1 MPKLTIDGEGTY
13 EVEEG
18 RRLVNVIE
26 ECGVDIG
33 HRCGGFA
40 RCTTCRVE
48 FVSGEPG
55 RITAAGQEKLS
66 EAGLAGQVRLA
77 CQCLV
82 EGDMELKVLMRVAD
96 QGWSDP
102 GPPPSEEITP
112 DATWI
117 SFPEV

>member
-18 RRLVNVIE
+18 RRLVNAIE

-48 FVSGEPG
+48 FVEGEPA
-55 RITAAGQEKLS
+55 RITEAGRDKLN

-82 EGDMELKVLMRVAD
+82 MGDMELKVLMRVSN
-96 QGWSDP
+96 QEWTDP
-102 GPPPSEEITP
+102 GPPPADEITP
-112 DATWI
+112 EPTWI
-117 SFPEV
+117 SIPEV